1 MLIAFIGIGNVGLAL
16 ADSLQKLGH
25 AVTIAARDL
34 ESESVRAAQARS
46 PALMARPVREA
57 VAEAETIFLATPFP
71 AVQSALGGAGDLS
84 GKIVVDCTNPAGP
97 GLSHG
102 LAGQTSGGEFVQ
114 QLAPGARVV
123 KAFNIYGYEN
133 FEDATYPGYGDL
145 RPAMLIAGNDAAAK
159 EKVAALC
166 QRLGWEPVDTGRIAM
181 SLHLEHMALLWI
193 KMARAQGRGPDF
205 VWAKLKRGAQKNI

>member
-1 MLIAFIGIGNVGLAL
+1 MQIAFIGIGTVGLAL
-16 ADSLQKLGH
+16 ANSLQKLGH
-25 AVTIAARDL
+25 AVTIAARNL
-34 ESESVRAAQARS
+34 ESESVRAARARN
-46 PALMARPVREA
+46 PALMAGPVREA
-57 VAEAETIFLATPFP
+57 VAEAEVVFLVTPFP

-84 GKIVVDCTNPAGP
+84 GKIVVDCTNPVGP
-97 GLSHG
+97 GLAHG
-102 LAGQTSGGEFVQ
+102 LAGQASGGEFVQ

-133 FEDATYPGYGDL
+133 FENPIYPGYGDL
-145 RPAMLIAGNDAAAK
+145 RPAMMIAGNDTPAK

-166 QRLGWEPVDTGRIAM
+166 QQLGWEPVDTGGIAM

-205 VWAKLKRGAQKNI
+205 VWAMLQR